1 MRGVRSSP
9 ATCCW
14 ATTSTRCAGSRPT
27 APTWRWPGAR
37 RAHLPNRGPREL
49 AAKPRSSRGDSVVIQ
64 RKLEVTYVPFDRTTR
79 VPPGTTLFSAAH
91 WIGLPID
98 STCGGRGTCGK
109 CKVQVVKGLA
119 DAETADHRQLRP
131 QEIADGWRLSCQAR
145 IYEDMVCEVPQ
156 LLRVP
161 KAATMGLGRLD
172 ILDPNVRKV
181 YLELSQPSLEDQRSD
196 VARLKDAL
204 TDEGHDMVA
213 GVAVLRTLPPVFR
226 EAGFRVTAVLA
237 GEHLVAVEPGDTTSE
252 CYGVAFDVGTTTLVG
267 TLMNL
272 RTGMAAS
279 VLSTLNG
286 QAPFGADVISRIS
299 HGMNGPGAIQELQEA
314 VVTTMNTILDE
325 LYRESGVL
333 PAQTYEAVVVGNVT
347 MLHLLLGIDPTPLS
361 MSPFTPAFMDQLSVE
376 ARELGLRIHPHGYV
390 QTLPA
395 LGAYVGADIVAG
407 VLATGIVREDKL
419 RVFVDVGT
427 NGEIVLG
434 TAQRA
439 LATAAPAGPAF
450 EGSQIKCGMRATVGA
465 IEGVQLGDRVE
476 LQIIG
481 GDVPAEGI
489 CGSGLVDAVAQLL
502 LAGLMDH
509 SGRLKLPGDVPD
521 HPLADRLID
530 IDGMRAFLLADGVFL
545 TQRDIRELQF
555 AKGSIATG
563 IKVLMDILRVTAGD
577 LDEVLLGGSFG
588 SYLNPESAKVIG
600 LVPPVDVDRIIAVG
614 NSAGEGAKIA
624 LLSYRERQVAFELPS
639 RIEYVELS
647 GRTDFN
653 DSFISVLGFPQ
664 LETVS

>member
-1 MRGVRSSP
+1 MI
-9 ATCCW
+9 A
-14 ATTSTRCAGSRPT
+14 
-27 APTWRWPGAR
+27 
-37 RAHLPNRGPREL
+37 
-49 AAKPRSSRGDSVVIQ
+49 
-64 RKLEVTYVPFDRTTR
+64 RKLEVKYLPFDRVTR

-109 CKVQVVKGLA
+109 CKVRVVEGRT
-119 DAETADHRQLRP
+119 DPETADHRLLRP
-131 QEIADGWRLSCQAR
+131 AEIEDGWRLSCQAR
-145 IYEDMVCEVPQ
+145 IYADMVCEVPQ

-161 KAATMGLGRLD
+161 KAATMGLGRLV

-181 YLELSQPSLEDQRSD
+181 FLELSEPTLVDQRSD

-204 TDEGHDMVA
+204 TEEGHDMVA
-213 GVAVLRTLPPVFR
+213 GIAVLRTLPQVFR
-226 EAGFRVTAVLA
+226 DAGFRVTAVLA
-237 GEHLVAVEPGDTTSE
+237 GEHLVAVEAGDTTGD

-299 HGMNGPGAIQELQEA
+299 HGMNGPDSVRELQAA
-314 VVTTMNTILDE
+314 VVSTMNSIMSA
-325 LYRESGVL
+325 LYGETGVS
-333 PAQTYEAVVVGNVT
+333 PDRTYEAVVVGNAT
-347 MLHLLLGIDPTPLS
+347 MLHLLFGIDPSPLAV
-361 MSPFTPAFMDQLSVE
+361 MPFTPAFMEPLSVL
-376 ARELGLRIHPHGYV
+376 ASDVGLDIHPRGYI

-407 VLATGIVREDKL
+407 VLATSVVREDKL

-434 TAQRA
+434 SAQRA

-450 EGSQIKCGMRATVGA
+450 EGSQIRCGMRATDGA
-465 IEGVQLGDRVE
+465 IEGVQLGDAVE
-476 LQIIG
+476 LQVIG
-481 GDVPAEGI
+481 GDVPAQGI

-502 LAGLMDH
+502 LAGLLDH
-509 SGRLKLPGDVPD
+509 SGRMKTAEDVPG
-521 HPLADRLID
+521 HPLRDRLID
-530 IDGMRAFLLADGVFL
+530 VDGVRAFLLAEGVYL
-545 TQRDIRELQF
+545 TQKDIRELQF

-563 IKVLMDILRVTAGD
+563 IQVLMDILGVQTKD

-588 SYLNPESAKVIG
+588 SYLNPESAKIIG

-624 LLSYRERQVAFELPS
+624 LLSYRERQVAFELPA
-639 RIEYVELS
+639 RIEYIELS

-653 DSFISVLGFPQ
+653 DTFVSVLAFPH
-664 LETVS
+664 LELVGS

>member
-1 MRGVRSSP
+1 
-9 ATCCW
+9 
-14 ATTSTRCAGSRPT
+14 
-27 APTWRWPGAR
+27 
-37 RAHLPNRGPREL
+37 
-49 AAKPRSSRGDSVVIQ
+49 VIQ
-64 RKLEVTYVPFDRTTR
+64 RKLEVTYLPFDRTTR

-109 CKVQVVKGLA
+109 CKVRVVQGRPDPA
-119 DAETADHRQLRP
+119 GADHRLLRP
-131 QEIADGWRLSCQAR
+131 AEIEDGWRLSCQALV
-145 IYEDMVCEVPQ
+145 YQDMTCEVPQ

-161 KAATMGLGRLD
+161 KAATMGLGRLV

-181 YLELSQPSLEDQRSD
+181 YLELGEPSMEDQRSD

-204 TDEGHDMVA
+204 TVEGHDMVA
-213 GVAVLRTLPPVFR
+213 GVAVLRTLPRVFR

-237 GEHLVAVEPGDTTSE
+237 GEHLVAVEAGDTTDQ
-252 CYGVAFDVGTTTLVG
+252 CYGIAFDVGTTTLVG

-299 HGMNGPGAIQELQEA
+299 HGMNGPEAITELQDA
-314 VVTTMNTILDE
+314 VVSTMNNILDE
-325 LYRESGVL
+325 LYRDTGVS
-333 PAQTYEAVVVGNVT
+333 PQQTYEAVVVGNVT
-347 MLHLLLGIDPTPLS
+347 MLHLLLGVDPTPLS

-376 ARELGLRIHPHGYV
+376 ARDIGLHIHPNGYV

-407 VLATGIVREDKL
+407 VLATGIVREDRM

-434 TAQRA
+434 NAQRA

-450 EGSQIKCGMRATVGA
+450 EGSQIRCGMRATVGA
-465 IEGVQLGDRVE
+465 IEGVQLGDRIE

-481 GDVPAEGI
+481 GDVPPEGI

-502 LAGLMDH
+502 LAGLLEY
-509 SGRLKLPGDVPD
+509 SGRLKTAADVPD
-521 HPLADRLID
+521 HPLRDRLID
-530 IDGMRAFLLADGVFL
+530 VDGIRAFLLADGVYL

-563 IKVLMDILRVTAGD
+563 IKILMDILGVTAGD
-577 LDEVLLGGSFG
+577 LDQVLLGGSFG
-588 SYLNPESAKVIG
+588 SYLNPESAKIIG

-624 LLSYRERQVAFELPS
+624 LLSYRERQVAFELSS

-647 GRTDFN
+647 GRADFN
-653 DSFISVLGFPQ
+653 DSFVEVLAFPQ
-664 LETVS
+664 LQSVS

>member
-1 MRGVRSSP
+1 M
-9 ATCCW
+9 
-14 ATTSTRCAGSRPT
+14 
-27 APTWRWPGAR
+27 
-37 RAHLPNRGPREL
+37 
-49 AAKPRSSRGDSVVIQ
+49 IQ
-64 RKLEVTYVPFDRTTR
+64 RKLEVTYLPFDRTTR

-109 CKVQVVKGLA
+109 CKVRVLKGIA

-145 IYEDMVCEVPQ
+145 IHEDMTVEVPQ

-161 KAATMGLGRLD
+161 KAATMGLGRLV

-181 YLELSQPSLEDQRSD
+181 YLELGEPTMEDQRSD
-196 VARLKDAL
+196 IARLRDAL
-204 TDEGHDMVA
+204 TKEGHDMVA
-213 GVAVLRTLPPVFR
+213 GVSVLRTLPPVFR
-226 EAGFRVTAVLA
+226 EANFHVTAVLA
-237 GEHLVAVEPGDTTSE
+237 GEQLVAVEPGDTTGE

-272 RTGMAAS
+272 RTGMAATVTS
-279 VLSTLNG
+279 NVNG

-299 HGMNGPGAIQELQEA
+299 HGMNGPEAIHELQLA
-314 VVTTMNTILDE
+314 VISTMNSVLAE
-325 LYRESGVL
+325 LYREANVS
-333 PAQTYEAVVVGNVT
+333 PMQTYEAVVVGNVT

-361 MSPFTPAFMDQLSVE
+361 MSPFTPAFMD
-376 ARELGLRIHPHGYV
+376 ELTVDAGEVGLHIHPHGYV

-407 VLATGIVREDKL
+407 VLATGVVREDRL

-434 TAQRA
+434 SAERA

-489 CGSGLVDAVAQLL
+489 RRACLVDAVAELL
-502 LAGLMDH
+502 LAGLLDH
-509 SGRLKLPGDVPD
+509 SGRLRTADAVAD
-521 HPLADRLID
+521 HPL
-530 IDGMRAFLLADGVFL
+530 
-545 TQRDIRELQF
+545 RE
-555 AKGSIATG
+555 
-563 IKVLMDILRVTAGD
+563 
-577 LDEVLLGGSFG
+577 
-588 SYLNPESAKVIG
+588 
-600 LVPPVDVDRIIAVG
+600 
-614 NSAGEGAKIA
+614 
-624 LLSYRERQVAFELPS
+624 
-639 RIEYVELS
+639 
-647 GRTDFN
+647 
-653 DSFISVLGFPQ
+653 
-664 LETVS
+664 

>member
-1 MRGVRSSP
+1 
-9 ATCCW
+9 
-14 ATTSTRCAGSRPT
+14 
-27 APTWRWPGAR
+27 
-37 RAHLPNRGPREL
+37 
-49 AAKPRSSRGDSVVIQ
+49 VIQ
-64 RKLEVTYVPFDRTTR
+64 RKLEVTYLPFERTTR
-79 VPPGTTLFSAAH
+79 VPSGTTLFSAAH

-109 CKVQVVKGLA
+109 CKVRVITGRQ

-131 QEIADGWRLSCQAR
+131 AELAEGWRLSCQAHV
-145 IYEDMVCEVPQ
+145 YEDMTCEVPQ

-161 KAATMGLGRLD
+161 KAATMGLGRLV

-181 YLELSQPSLEDQRSD
+181 YLELAEPSMEDQRSD

-204 TDEGHDMVA
+204 TAEGHGMVA
-213 GVAVLRTLPPVFR
+213 GVSVLRTLPSVFR
-226 EAGFRVTAVLA
+226 EAGFRVTAVLS
-237 GEHLVAVEPGDTTSE
+237 GEQLVAVEPGDTTGD

-299 HGMNGPGAIQELQEA
+299 HGMAGREAIQELQAA
-314 VVTTMNTILDE
+314 VIATMNSILAE
-325 LYRESGVL
+325 LYRETGVT
-333 PAQTYEAVVVGNVT
+333 PEQTYEAVVVGNVT
-347 MLHLLLGIDPTPLS
+347 MLHLLFGIDPTPLA
-361 MSPFTPAFMDQLSVE
+361 MAPFTPAFMDQLMVE
-376 ARELGLRIHPHGYV
+376 AGEVGLQIHPHGYI

-407 VLATGIVREDKL
+407 VVREDRL

-434 TAQRA
+434 SAQRA

-465 IEGVQLGDRVE
+465 IEGVQLGETVE

-481 GDVPAEGI
+481 GDMRAEGI

-502 LAGLMDH
+502 LAGLLDY
-509 SGRLKLPGDVPD
+509 SGRFKKPEDVPD
-521 HPLADRLID
+521 HPLRDRLID
-530 IDGMRAFLLADGVFL
+530 VDGMRAFLLADGVYL

-563 IKVLMDILRVTAGD
+563 IKVLMDILGVSADD

-588 SYLNPESAKVIG
+588 SYLNPESAKIIG

-639 RIEYVELS
+639 RIEYIELS
-647 GRTDFN
+647 GRSDFN

-664 LETVS
+664 LERVT

>member
-1 MRGVRSSP
+1 M
-9 ATCCW
+9 
-14 ATTSTRCAGSRPT
+14 
-27 APTWRWPGAR
+27 
-37 RAHLPNRGPREL
+37 
-49 AAKPRSSRGDSVVIQ
+49 IQ
-64 RKLEVTYVPFDRTTR
+64 RKLEVKYLPFDRTTR

-109 CKVQVVKGLA
+109 CKVRVLEGRP
-119 DAETADHRQLRP
+119 DAETADHRLLRP
-131 QEIADGWRLSCQAR
+131 AEISDGWRLSCQAR
-145 IYEDMVCEVPQ
+145 IYEDMTCEVPQ

-161 KAATMGLGRLD
+161 KAATMGLGRLV

-181 YLELSQPSLEDQRSD
+181 FLELSEPTLEDQRSD
-196 VARLKDAL
+196 VLRLKEAL
-204 TDEGHDMVA
+204 NEEGLDMVA
-213 GVAVLRTLPPVFR
+213 GVAVLRTLPQVFR
-226 EAGFRVTAVLA
+226 EAGFRLTAVLA
-237 GEHLVAVEPGDTTSE
+237 GEHLVAVEAGDTTGD
-252 CYGVAFDVGTTTLVG
+252 CYGVAFDVGTTTVVG

-299 HGMNGPGAIQELQEA
+299 HGMNGPDSIRELQTA
-314 VVTTMNTILDE
+314 VVSTMNGIMSA
-325 LYRESGVL
+325 LYSDTGVS
-333 PAQTYEAVVVGNVT
+333 PDRTYEAVVVGNAT
-347 MLHLLLGIDPTPLS
+347 MLHLLFGIDPSPLAV
-361 MSPFTPAFMDQLSVE
+361 MPFTPAFMEPLSVVASE
-376 ARELGLRIHPHGYV
+376 VGLDIHPRGYI

-407 VLATGIVREDKL
+407 VLATSIVREDKL

-434 TAQRA
+434 NGQRA

-450 EGSQIKCGMRATVGA
+450 EGSQIRCGMRATDGA
-465 IEGVQLGDRVE
+465 IEGVQLSDTIE
-476 LQIIG
+476 LQVIG
-481 GDVPAEGI
+481 GDVPAQGI

-502 LAGLMDH
+502 LVGLLDH
-509 SGRLKLPGDVPD
+509 SGRMKAAEDVPG
-521 HPLADRLID
+521 HPLRDRLID
-530 IDGMRAFLLADGVFL
+530 VDGVRAFLLADGVYL
-545 TQRDIRELQF
+545 TQKDIRELQF

-563 IKVLMDILRVTAGD
+563 IKVLMDILGVETKD

-588 SYLNPESAKVIG
+588 SYLNPESAKIIG

-624 LLSYRERQVAFELPS
+624 LLSYRERQVAFELPT
-639 RIEYVELS
+639 RIEYIELS

-653 DSFISVLGFPQ
+653 DAFVSVLGFPH
-664 LETVS
+664 LELVG

>member
-1 MRGVRSSP
+1 
-9 ATCCW
+9 
-14 ATTSTRCAGSRPT
+14 
-27 APTWRWPGAR
+27 
-37 RAHLPNRGPREL
+37 
-49 AAKPRSSRGDSVVIQ
+49 VIA
-64 RKLEVTYVPFDRTTR
+64 RKLEVTYLPFDRTTR
-79 VPPGTTLFSAAH
+79 VPPGTTVFSAAH

-109 CKVQVVKGLA
+109 CKVRVIRGRQ
-119 DAETADHRQLRP
+119 DPETADHRQLRP

-145 IYEDMVCEVPQ
+145 IYEDMTCEVPQ

-161 KAATMGLGRLD
+161 KAATMGLGRLV

-181 YLELSQPSLEDQRSD
+181 YLELSEPTMDDQRSD
-196 VARLKDAL
+196 VARLKEAL
-204 TDEGHDMVA
+204 TTEGHDMVA
-213 GVAVLRTLPPVFR
+213 GVAVLRTLPTVFR
-226 EAGFRVTAVLA
+226 EAGFHVTAVLA
-237 GEHLVAVEPGDTTSE
+237 GEHLVAVEPGDTTGE

-299 HGMNGPGAIQELQEA
+299 HGMNGPGAIEELQEA

-476 LQIIG
+476 LQVIG

-502 LAGLMDH
+502 LAGLLDH
-509 SGRLKLPGDVPD
+509 SGRLRTRGDVAG
-521 HPLADRLID
+521 HPLADRLIE
-530 IDGMRAFLLADGVFL
+530 IDGVRAFLLADGVYL

-563 IKVLMDILRVTAGD
+563 IKVLMDILGVKAAD
-577 LDEVLLGGSFG
+577 LDQVLLGGSFG
-588 SYLNPESAKVIG
+588 SYLNPESAKIIG

-647 GRTDFN
+647 GRSDFN
-653 DSFISVLGFPQ
+653 DSFVSVLGFPQ
-664 LETVS
+664 LEAVI

>member
-1 MRGVRSSP
+1 MI
-9 ATCCW
+9 A
-14 ATTSTRCAGSRPT
+14 
-27 APTWRWPGAR
+27 
-37 RAHLPNRGPREL
+37 
-49 AAKPRSSRGDSVVIQ
+49 
-64 RKLEVTYVPFDRTTR
+64 RKLEVTYLPFDRTTR
-79 VPPGTTLFSAAH
+79 VPPGTTVFSAAH

-161 KAATMGLGRLD
+161 KAATMGLGRLV

-181 YLELSQPSLEDQRSD
+181 YLELSEPSLEDQRSD

-204 TDEGHDMVA
+204 TDEGHDMLA
-213 GVAVLRTLPPVFR
+213 GVAVLRTLPHVFR

-237 GEHLVAVEPGDTTSE
+237 GEHLVAVEPGDTTGD

-299 HGMNGPGAIQELQEA
+299 HGMNGPEAIKELQEA
-314 VVTTMNTILDE
+314 VVVTMNTILVE
-325 LYRESGVL
+325 LYRETGVS
-333 PAQTYEAVVVGNVT
+333 PEQTYEAVVVGNVT
-347 MLHLLLGIDPTPLS
+347 MLHLLLGVDPSHLS
-361 MSPFTPAFMDQLSVE
+361 MSPFTPAFMDELSVE
-376 ARELGLRIHPHGYV
+376 AREVGLQIHPQGYI

-407 VLATGIVREDKL
+407 VLATGVVREDRL

-434 TAQRA
+434 SAQRA

-450 EGSQIKCGMRATVGA
+450 EGSQIRCGMRATVGA
-465 IEGVQLGDRVE
+465 IEGVTLTERVE
-476 LQIIG
+476 LQVIG

-489 CGSGLVDAVAQLL
+489 CGSGLVDAAAQLL
-502 LAGLMDH
+502 LAG
-509 SGRLKLPGDVPD
+509 
-521 HPLADRLID
+521 
-530 IDGMRAFLLADGVFL
+530 DGVYL

-563 IKVLMDILRVTAGD
+563 IKVLMDILGVRAPD

-588 SYLNPESAKVIG
+588 SYLNPESAKIIG
-600 LVPPVDVDRIIAVG
+600 LVPPVDVDKIIAVG

-639 RIEYVELS
+639 RIEYIELS
-647 GRTDFN
+647 GRSDFN
-653 DSFISVLGFPQ
+653 DSFISVLAFPE
-664 LETVS
+664 LERVR

>member
-1 MRGVRSSP
+1 M
-9 ATCCW
+9 
-14 ATTSTRCAGSRPT
+14 
-27 APTWRWPGAR
+27 
-37 RAHLPNRGPREL
+37 
-49 AAKPRSSRGDSVVIQ
+49 IQ
-64 RKLEVTYVPFDRTTR
+64 RKLEVTYLPFDRTTR
-79 VPPGTTLFSAAH
+79 VPPGTTVFSAAH

-109 CKVQVVKGLA
+109 CKVRVIRGGA

-131 QEIADGWRLSCQAR
+131 AEIADGWRLSCQAR
-145 IYEDMVCEVPQ
+145 IYQDMTCEVPQ

-161 KAATMGLGRLD
+161 KAATMGLGRLV

-181 YLELSQPSLEDQRSD
+181 YLELSEPTMEDQRSD
-196 VARLKDAL
+196 VARLRDAL
-204 TDEGHDMVA
+204 TKEGHDMVA
-213 GVAVLRTLPPVFR
+213 GVAVLRTLPTVFR
-226 EAGFRVTAVLA
+226 EAGFRVTAVL
-237 GEHLVAVEPGDTTSE
+237 GGDQLIAVEAGDTTGE

-299 HGMNGPGAIQELQEA
+299 HGMNGPEAIQELQAA
-314 VVTTMNTILDE
+314 VAGTMNTILTE
-325 LYRESGVL
+325 LYQETGVT
-333 PAQTYEAVVVGNVT
+333 PEQTYEAVVVGNVT
-347 MLHLLLGIDPTPLS
+347 MLHLLFGIDPTHLS
-361 MSPFTPAFMDQLSVE
+361 MSPFTPAFMDQLTVE
-376 ARELGLRIHPHGYV
+376 AREIGLQIHPHGYI

-407 VLATGIVREDKL
+407 VLATGVAREDKL

-434 TAQRA
+434 SAQRA

-465 IEGVQLGDRVE
+465 IEGVTLGDRVE

-502 LAGLMDH
+502 LAGLLDH
-509 SGRLKLPGDVPD
+509 SGRFKKPEDVPD
-521 HPLADRLID
+521 HPLRDRLID
-530 IDGMRAFLLADGVFL
+530 IDGMRAFLLADGVYL

-563 IKVLMDILRVTAGD
+563 IKVLMDILGVTAED

-588 SYLNPESAKVIG
+588 SYLNPESAKIIG

-639 RIEYVELS
+639 RIEYIELS
-647 GRTDFN
+647 GRSDFN
-653 DSFISVLGFPQ
+653 DSFISVLGFPH
-664 LETVS
+664 LDPADSPDDARLSIAKTPDGPAHPRSGSS